1 MESQIEVTGILN
13 FEQLPESE
21 SSENNDNHSIVVTK
35 IYTEQLPN
43 TNMSTNYDLIL
54 LGVIAFLV
62 FALIVKLRQLDN

>member
-1 MESQIEVTGILN
+1 MN